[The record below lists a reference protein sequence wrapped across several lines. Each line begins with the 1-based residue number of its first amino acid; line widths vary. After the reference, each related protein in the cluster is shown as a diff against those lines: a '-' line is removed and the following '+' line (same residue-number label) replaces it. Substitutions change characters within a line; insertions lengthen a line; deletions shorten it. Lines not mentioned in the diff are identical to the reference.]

1 MIIIIDAMEVPASR
15 REKVRRRI
23 SVKTAVVGQWH
34 LRLREL
40 KEAELEG
47 EELGEE
53 EVELDRDQELLQD
66 DDVHDDDVGQEEDER
81 LDDTG
86 QLSFTRDVAA
96 DDGVADDG
104 VADDVAAWQWQA
116 PSLRPIRQ

>member
-1 MIIIIDAMEVPASR
+1 
-15 REKVRRRI
+15 
-23 SVKTAVVGQWH
+23 
-34 LRLREL
+34 
-40 KEAELEG
+40 
-47 EELGEE
+47 
-53 EVELDRDQELLQD
+53 VELDRDQELLQD

-104 VADDVAAWQWQA
+104 VADDGVADDVAAWQWQA
-116 PSLRPIRQ
+116 PSLRPVRGW